1 MVVVADRNTNPA
13 AMISAYKIA
22 HTVEIIQP
30 GGVRGDWFNDLYH
43 LVFALFM
50 EDIIILE

>member
-1 MVVVADRNTNPA
+1 VVVKKTIPDAI
-13 AMISAYKIA
+13 ISTYNIT

-30 GGVRGDWFNDLYH
+30 GGVSGDWFNDLYH
-43 LVFALFM
+43 LVLALFI

>member
-1 MVVVADRNTNPA
+1 VVVKKTMPDAI
-13 AMISAYKIA
+13 ISTYNIA

-30 GGVRGDWFNDLYH
+30 GGVRGDWLRDLYH
-43 LVFALFM
+43 LVLALFM